1 MTDAIA
7 KTADALIAAHR
18 TKTLIPSSQA
28 LALPDLAAGF
38 EVQARVAKGLGAS
51 VAGWKVPKSP
61 DGVRVAA
68 PFYRHACVPSGSRWE
83 LRRGGMVFEIEIAF
97 ALARDL
103 PPRPRRYSREEVMD
117 AIGAALIGIEM
128 VGSRFDQ
135 PDAVPFPTLLADNH
149 GCAGYVTGSR
159 VTDWRKLDF
168 RKLRCIAK
176 VDGKVVFDKV
186 DSHPQ
191 HDPLAS
197 LVEYAGAQADR
208 LGGLRAGQIVTT
220 GSMSGVTTI
229 DRPVEITGEI
239 SEIGNVSVKVV
250 AADGDVSR

>member
-7 KTADALIAAHR
+7 KTADALIVAHK
-18 TKTLIPSSQA
+18 TKTLIPSSQVVT
-28 LALPDLAAGF
+28 LSDLAAGF
-38 EVQARVAKGLGAS
+38 EVQALVTQGLGAT

-61 DGVRVAA
+61 DGIRVAA
-68 PFYRHACVPSGSRWE
+68 PFYSHACVPSGSPWE
-83 LRRGGMVFEIEIAF
+83 MRKGGMIFEIEIAF
-97 ALARDL
+97 ELKDDL
-103 PPRPRRYSREEVMD
+103 PPRPGKPYAREDVMD

-128 VGSRFDQ
+128 VGSRFEE
-135 PDAVPFPTLLADNH
+135 PDTVSFPTLLGDNH

-168 RKLRCIAK
+168 RTLRCVAK
-176 VDGKVVFDKV
+176 LDGEVVFDKV

-191 HDPLAS
+191 KDPLAS
-197 LVEYAGAQADR
+197 LVEYAGVQADR

-220 GSMSGVTTI
+220 GSMSGVTRF

-239 SEIGNVSVKVV
+239 SGIGGVAVKVV
-250 AADGDVSR
+250 A